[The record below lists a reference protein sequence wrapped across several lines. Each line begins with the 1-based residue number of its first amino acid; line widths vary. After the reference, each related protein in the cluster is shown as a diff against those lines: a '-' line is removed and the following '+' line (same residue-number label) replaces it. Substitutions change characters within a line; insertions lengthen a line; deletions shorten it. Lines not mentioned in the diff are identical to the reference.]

1 MHENWPQNK
10 EIKTVIFCVLL
21 FSISVNR
28 FLLGTFSVSQISPLT
43 LSISVYFGLKNEE
56 PNFIFKNCIY
66 ISKEK

>member
-1 MHENWPQNK
+1 MHENWLQNK

-28 FLLGTFSVSQISPLT
+28 FLLGTPKYLLS

-56 PNFIFKNCIY
+56 ANFIFKSCIY